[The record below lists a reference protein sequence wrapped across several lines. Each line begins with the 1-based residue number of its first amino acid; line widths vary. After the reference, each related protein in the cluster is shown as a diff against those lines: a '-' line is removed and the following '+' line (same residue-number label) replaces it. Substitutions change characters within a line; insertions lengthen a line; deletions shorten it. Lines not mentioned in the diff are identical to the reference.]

1 VIYRYITPSPPL
13 QALVKQYLL
22 IHFEFCAATPV
33 PLKPFPARPE
43 QSITFNFK
51 GFNNWANPQT
61 ETWQNAPASA
71 IFGQHTARFN
81 LYPSG
86 HYKLLRVFFQPGA
99 LYRLLGVPLSAF
111 TDAWVDAEAVLGSE
125 VRAVNERLANAQ
137 NYGQVIQ
144 MVEGY
149 LLRKMQSVRLAAHPL
164 DRVGQLL
171 EADPT
176 RFSLDW
182 LSGQACLS
190 PRQFDRRFNERMGVC
205 PKLYSRIARYYQ
217 AFRYREAHPAADWLT
232 VALRYGY
239 SDVQHL
245 NKDFRAFAG
254 VTPNR
259 LLEENSQSP
268 ENILH
273 LTR

>member
-1 VIYRYITPSPPL
+1 
-13 QALVKQYLL
+13 
-22 IHFEFCAATPV
+22 
-33 PLKPFPARPE
+33 
-43 QSITFNFK
+43 
-51 GFNNWANPQT
+51 
-61 ETWQNAPASA
+61 
-71 IFGQHTARFN
+71 
-81 LYPSG
+81 
-86 HYKLLRVFFQPGA
+86 
-99 LYRLLGVPLSAF
+99 
-111 TDAWVDAEAVLGSE
+111 
-125 VRAVNERLANAQ
+125 
-137 NYGQVIQ
+137 
-144 MVEGY
+144 
-149 LLRKMQSVRLAAHPL
+149 
-164 DRVGQLL
+164 
-171 EADPT
+171 
-176 RFSLDW
+176 
-182 LSGQACLS
+182 
-190 PRQFDRRFNERMGVC
+190 MGVC